1 MSGGITYNGVAR
13 GDGGRIFND
22 LAFWVAQ
29 QVPMRSTILDHI
41 KRNGGVVVALEK
53 DADYLIADHARKN
66 APSGSISWKFI
77 TESVENGVVQIPD
90 HYEIGHAPAG
100 PRPAGSG
107 RPTKFG
113 RADFTPAEDA
123 ALASWVLAH
132 DSSLTGNAIYKDFET
147 KYPRHTWQSWR
158 NRYMKKLRLLPHAA
172 LVRLA
177 SQASN
182 EPTLQAIERA
192 QPAQELPDPTAL
204 MLQRQGERVQQETA
218 KQRARNRAA
227 AQPPVPSPQPQPT
240 EDDGAADTAAKNQ
253 LYDDLQEYCQEAG
266 LQFSPTQ
273 QIAGQPVE
281 LWELLMALSDQ
292 KLPADEIDWLRVAE
306 QLGYAWPDVDV
317 AVRALQRCYE
327 DQLADFLDIMDLV
340 PTTKGAGPASPRNGQ
355 MPSSPPTRFLPAK
368 RPLDVDD
375 DEELDV
381 QTPVKRR
388 RLMIPPEIPSTPD
401 VDRPRRPSAGAA
413 TTTTPVRPETRL
425 PGLHT
430 HESEQDMTPSQQ
442 LQSEYLNS
450 SPIRLRFDNRPAPP
464 QSLSASTTANYK
476 RRVLPHDFKPR
487 APPPPPRQQ
496 SQESPFPG
504 AVIPSAQPPPRPPV
518 APPASVGAAAARR
531 PLSKDEEIEGHI
543 QHYESLGYTRATVV
557 EGLKRTTMVLGL
569 ATVVMQSLR
578 DGRGVP
584 AHHEGVWT
592 DRDDDGLRLVVG
604 VGPEA
609 LETDVRDKEV
619 MKKVRKARRARD
631 RLMDKHGEERM
642 ALRIK
647 YLKATGGL
655 AAAAEKSS

>member
-1 MSGGITYNGVAR
+1 MSGGITYNGVHG
-13 GDGGRIFND
+13 GDGGRIFD
-22 LAFWVAQ
+22 GLKFWVAH
-29 QVPMRSTILDHI
+29 QVPTRSTILDHI
-41 KRNGGVVVALEK
+41 KRNRGIIVALEK

-77 TESVENGVVQIPD
+77 TESVKNGYVQLLDP
-90 HYEIGHAPAG
+90 YRIGYAPAG
-100 PRPAGSG
+100 PRQAASG

-113 RADFTPAEDA
+113 RVKFTTAEDA

-132 DSSLTGNAIYKDFET
+132 DSGRIGNAIYIEFE
-147 KYPRHTWQSWR
+147 KKHPRHTWQSWR
-158 NRYMKKLRLLPHAA
+158 NRYMKKLQQLPPAA
-172 LVRLA
+172 LVHLA
-177 SQASN
+177 SQASD
-182 EPTLQAIERA
+182 EPTPQAIEEA
-192 QPAQELPDPTAL
+192 QPDEELPDPTAL

-227 AQPPVPSPQPQPT
+227 AQPPAPSPQPQPQPQPT
-240 EDDGAADTAAKNQ
+240 EDDDAAKSQ

-281 LWELLMALSDQ
+281 LWELFKALSDQ
-292 KLPADEIDWLRVAE
+292 KLPAEEIDWLRVAE
-306 QLGYAWPDVDV
+306 QLGYAWSDLDV
-317 AVRALQRCYE
+317 AVNSLQSCYE
-327 DQLADFLDIMDLV
+327 EKLADFLDIMELV
-340 PTTKGAGPASPRNGQ
+340 PTTKGVGPASPRNAQ
-355 MPSSPPTRFLPAK
+355 MPSSPPPRFLPAK

-375 DEELDV
+375 DEGLDI

-401 VDRPRRPSAGAA
+401 VDSRRRPSAGAA
-413 TTTTPVRPETRL
+413 TTTTPVRSETQL

-430 HESEQDMTPSQQ
+430 HESEQEMTPSQQ

-450 SPIRLRFDNRPAPP
+450 SPIRSRFDSRPPPP
-464 QSLSASTTANYK
+464 QSPFASTSANVK
-476 RRVLPHDFKPR
+476 RRVLPRDFKPR
-487 APPPPPRQQ
+487 APPPPPQQQQ

-504 AVIPSAQPPPRPPV
+504 AVICGAQPPPRPPV
-518 APPASVGAAAARR
+518 GPPASVAAARR
-531 PLSKDEEIEGHI
+531 PLSKDEEFEKHI

-584 AHHEGVWT
+584 ARYEGVWT
-592 DRDDDGLRLVVG
+592 DRDDEGLRLVVD
-604 VGPEA
+604 VRPQA

-619 MKKVRKARRARD
+619 MKKVRKARRVRD
-631 RLMDKHGEERM
+631 RLMNKHGEERM

-647 YLKATGGL
+647 YLKATGRL
-655 AAAAEKSS
+655 ASAAD